1 MLLNSRFVVLAND
14 FSTYSEESVDS
25 GLAIEN
31 LQESLISVSE
41 EMTISSSEN
50 SIESETNSSD
60 SVVENSS
67 SSMDGEINLSSG
79 IEIEL
84 SEEIVEEIQYES
96 IFYNNQWFQVPVQ
109 PETKELT
116 INPNDNHELGSFVVG
131 ETNSRA
137 KLDVITEK
145 QTGRPRWDFIDV
157 ASYQSDLS
165 VSDYEYMKKQGI
177 TGVVVKLT
185 EATTYKNPYAK
196 TQIENAKK
204 AGLKVSTYH
213 FSRYT
218 TKSGAEK
225 EAEFYAKVAKE
236 LKLSSD
242 TIMVNDLEVGLNQY
256 STQNSMIFSNRL
268 KSLGYN
274 NTIHYSSAYM
284 FSSGLLSTAMLGE
297 KNLWV
302 AQYPYQPSNKDILH
316 STRSAWQWSST
327 MQFTT
332 IKGKTFDVNMDHS
345 GLFSN
350 FSIDK
355 PKDEILNSI
364 SSEKIINKYGTIGN
378 TDYIFWLDLN
388 LQQENVNSS
397 KYYNKTLFVEKEF
410 TFRDGKKLFSIKN
423 NENNF
428 IGYIESAAVTIA
440 GGQHGIYQNYG
451 KYVMLKGDYAIWNG
465 FNWAKSTSA
474 APYKN
479 KTVQARG
486 IYYHFNGSSYL
497 SLYDNQGKWVGYINQ
512 NGTKAGSSQQEKFK
526 KVQDL
531 LNKEFKNQNLG
542 IYVMSLVDGST
553 AQINGNKQFHA
564 ASTGKLPAL
573 YYTQKMILEK
583 KVDGNKLLTY
593 TDAIN
598 QMSGAYMRGG
608 AGVLQSQPYGKK
620 FSLNTI
626 MNWTAKYSDNQGTN
640 FLAYYASNKYDA
652 AMKKEISTIMGRN
665 WTAPFYVNAKDNAMM
680 LEAIYNQGG
689 KLITDMS
696 NTVYDNQR
704 IPKYIPVQVAHKIG
718 DVNDLR
724 HDAGIIYSK
733 EPYVLSVLT
742 QNYQSYE
749 KISVLSKKIY
759 DILK

>member
-1 MLLNSRFVVLAND
+1 MNAAGAHVA
-14 FSTYSEESVDS
+14 
-25 GLAIEN
+25 
-31 LQESLISVSE
+31 
-41 EMTISSSEN
+41 
-50 SIESETNSSD
+50 
-60 SVVENSS
+60 
-67 SSMDGEINLSSG
+67 
-79 IEIEL
+79 
-84 SEEIVEEIQYES
+84 
-96 IFYNNQWFQVPVQ
+96 
-109 PETKELT
+109 
-116 INPNDNHELGSFVVG
+116 
-131 ETNSRA
+131 
-137 KLDVITEK
+137 
-145 QTGRPRWDFIDV
+145 TG
-157 ASYQSDLS
+157 
-165 VSDYEYMKKQGI
+165 
-177 TGVVVKLT
+177 
-185 EATTYKNPYAK
+185 
-196 TQIENAKK
+196 
-204 AGLKVSTYH
+204 
-213 FSRYT
+213 
-218 TKSGAEK
+218 
-225 EAEFYAKVAKE
+225 
-236 LKLSSD
+236 
-242 TIMVNDLEVGLNQY
+242 
-256 STQNSMIFSNRL
+256 
-268 KSLGYN
+268 
-274 NTIHYSSAYM
+274 
-284 FSSGLLSTAMLGE
+284 
-297 KNLWV
+297 
-302 AQYPYQPSNKDILH
+302 
-316 STRSAWQWSST
+316 
-327 MQFTT
+327 
-332 IKGKTFDVNMDHS
+332 
-345 GLFSN
+345 
-350 FSIDK
+350 
-355 PKDEILNSI
+355 
-364 SSEKIINKYGTIGN
+364 
-378 TDYIFWLDLN
+378 
-388 LQQENVNSS
+388 QQ
-397 KYYNKTLFVEKEF
+397 
-410 TFRDGKKLFSIKN
+410 
-423 NENNF
+423 
-428 IGYIESAAVTIA
+428 
-440 GGQHGIYQNYG
+440 GIYQTHN
-451 KYVMLKGDYAIWNG
+451 KYVTIKSNSYTIWKNFG
-465 FNWAKSTSA
+465 WSSKASGKFAGKTYLAK
-474 APYKN
+474 
-479 KTVQARG
+479 G
-486 IYYHFNGSSYL
+486 IYRHFNGSSYL
-497 SLYDNQGKWVGYINQ
+497 SLYDSNNKWVGYINQ

-598 QMSGAYMRGG
+598 QMPGAYMRGG

>member
-451 KYVMLKGDYAIWNG
+451 KYVMIKGDYAIWNG
-465 FNWAKSTSA
+465 FDWAKSTSA
-474 APYKN
+474 SPYKN

-497 SLYDNQGKWVGYINQ
+497 SLYDNQGKWIGYTNAAGANVANGQQGIYQTYNKYVMLKGNYPIWTAFDFVKSIDLTPYKNKTVQARGIYYHFNGSSYLSLYDNQGKWIGYMNAAGANVATGQQGIYQTHNKYVTVKSNSYAIWKNFGWSSKASGKFAGKTYLAKGIYRHFNGSSYLSLYDSNNKWVGYINQ
-512 NGTKAGSSQQEKFK
+512 NGTK
-526 KVQDL
+526 
-531 LNKEFKNQNLG
+531 
-542 IYVMSLVDGST
+542 
-553 AQINGNKQFHA
+553 
-564 ASTGKLPAL
+564 
-573 YYTQKMILEK
+573 
-583 KVDGNKLLTY
+583 
-593 TDAIN
+593 
-598 QMSGAYMRGG
+598 
-608 AGVLQSQPYGKK
+608 
-620 FSLNTI
+620 
-626 MNWTAKYSDNQGTN
+626 
-640 FLAYYASNKYDA
+640 
-652 AMKKEISTIMGRN
+652 
-665 WTAPFYVNAKDNAMM
+665 
-680 LEAIYNQGG
+680 
-689 KLITDMS
+689 
-696 NTVYDNQR
+696 
-704 IPKYIPVQVAHKIG
+704 
-718 DVNDLR
+718 
-724 HDAGIIYSK
+724 
-733 EPYVLSVLT
+733 
-742 QNYQSYE
+742 
-749 KISVLSKKIY
+749 
-759 DILK
+759 

>member
-1 MLLNSRFVVLAND
+1 
-14 FSTYSEESVDS
+14 
-25 GLAIEN
+25 
-31 LQESLISVSE
+31 
-41 EMTISSSEN
+41 
-50 SIESETNSSD
+50 
-60 SVVENSS
+60 
-67 SSMDGEINLSSG
+67 
-79 IEIEL
+79 
-84 SEEIVEEIQYES
+84 
-96 IFYNNQWFQVPVQ
+96 
-109 PETKELT
+109 
-116 INPNDNHELGSFVVG
+116 
-131 ETNSRA
+131 
-137 KLDVITEK
+137 
-145 QTGRPRWDFIDV
+145 
-157 ASYQSDLS
+157 
-165 VSDYEYMKKQGI
+165 MKKQGI

-350 FSIDK
+350 SSIDK

-410 TFRDGKKLFSIKN
+410 TFRDGKKLF
-423 NENNF
+423 F
-428 IGYIESAAVTIA
+428 
-440 GGQHGIYQNYG
+440 
-451 KYVMLKGDYAIWNG
+451 
-465 FNWAKSTSA
+465 
-474 APYKN
+474 YK
-479 KTVQARG
+479 KP
-486 IYYHFNGSSYL
+486 
-497 SLYDNQGKWVGYINQ
+497 
-512 NGTKAGSSQQEKFK
+512 
-526 KVQDL
+526 
-531 LNKEFKNQNLG
+531 
-542 IYVMSLVDGST
+542 LV
-553 AQINGNKQFHA
+553 
-564 ASTGKLPAL
+564 L
-573 YYTQKMILEK
+573 
-583 KVDGNKLLTY
+583 
-593 TDAIN
+593 
-598 QMSGAYMRGG
+598 
-608 AGVLQSQPYGKK
+608 
-620 FSLNTI
+620 
-626 MNWTAKYSDNQGTN
+626 
-640 FLAYYASNKYDA
+640 
-652 AMKKEISTIMGRN
+652 
-665 WTAPFYVNAKDNAMM
+665 
-680 LEAIYNQGG
+680 
-689 KLITDMS
+689 
-696 NTVYDNQR
+696 
-704 IPKYIPVQVAHKIG
+704 HK
-718 DVNDLR
+718 
-724 HDAGIIYSK
+724 
-733 EPYVLSVLT
+733 
-742 QNYQSYE
+742 
-749 KISVLSKKIY
+749 
-759 DILK
+759 